1 MHGVL
6 PLRDHMDL
14 VKTTGIIINMD
25 AWLMHTSVM
34 TRDRYSEQFADT
46 NTTVIVEGLDSGLG
60 EKDELC
66 VKFQEVFQK
75 RDFEV

>member
-34 TRDRYSEQFADT
+34 TTERYSEQFADT
-46 NTTVIVEGLDSGLG
+46 HYSN
-60 EKDELC
+60 C
-66 VKFQEVFQK
+66 
-75 RDFEV
+75 